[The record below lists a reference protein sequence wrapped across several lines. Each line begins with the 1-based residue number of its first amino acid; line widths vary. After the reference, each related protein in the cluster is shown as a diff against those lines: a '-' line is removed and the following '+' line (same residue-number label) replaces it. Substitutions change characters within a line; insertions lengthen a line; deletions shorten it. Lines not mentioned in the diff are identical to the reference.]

1 MAICSNCVLATTPRS
16 IDPTEISCQPSP
28 HVGWPLPRSRSSS
41 VERGLLSAARRRRP
55 VFTRGAGC
63 RRSAGGTHQF
73 PSRPYSSPVR
83 RVPRAAAPQHG
94 DARPF
99 LRRHRGAPITTVA
112 FTRRGAPARSLAG
125 LTGTAKLR
133 YESAVDL
140 DPRRPQGAMSRLA
153 ALRSQPI
160 KRDFSTQRIA
170 CCGKHR
176 EAVRSCRATDQQLRA
191 PAWPRAMRRMT

>member
-1 MAICSNCVLATTPRS
+1 MAPSAPTSFPPAVAACRLAFAALPLLFGRARPS
-16 IDPTEISCQPSP
+16 I
-28 HVGWPLPRSRSSS
+28 RRK
-41 VERGLLSAARRRRP
+41 AAAP

-73 PSRPYSSPVR
+73 PSRPYSSPVGR
-83 RVPRAAAPQHG
+83 GPRAAAPQHG

-112 FTRRGAPARSLAG
+112 FTRRGAPIRSLAG

-140 DPRRPQGAMSRLA
+140 DPHRPQGAMSR
-153 ALRSQPI
+153 SQPI
-160 KRDFSTQRIA
+160 SRDFSTQRIA
-170 CCGKHR
+170 CRGKHR
-176 EAVRSCRATDQQLRA
+176 KTVRSCRVTDQQLRT
-191 PAWPRAMRRMT
+191 PAWRRAMRRMT